1 MGHVPLLCFNLRWKW
16 ATRILILGCQTSYIM
31 FDIATYIVTSCY
43 IHILKVIWPNV
54 WSFNYHLA
62 ARLAR
67 GTWIPEGHFH
77 RYQVLLLQ
85 ICGISLVIMLLNTIG
100 CTSTQYNSIDSSTTL
115 TSTTQRSDSSIP
127 TITSRYPLC
136 YLHLLLLSPV
146 FLGSFKHHPI
156 VNQAV
161 VHLLEAL
168 HGLRLEDEAR
178 LNPKN
183 DGICGCVQPY
193 MFFKAY

>member
-1 MGHVPLLCFNLRWKW
+1 
-16 ATRILILGCQTSYIM
+16 M

-67 GTWIPEGHFH
+67 WTWIPEGHFH

-85 ICGISLVIMLLNTIG
+85 ICGISLGIMLLNTIG
-100 CTSTQYNSIDSSTTL
+100 CTSTQYNSIDFSTTL

-136 YLHLLLLSPV
+136 CLHLWLLSSLSGVLQASPHRQPGSGTPAGGAAWFAFGRWGTTEPKKWWDLWLCSAIH
-146 FLGSFKHHPI
+146 FL
-156 VNQAV
+156 
-161 VHLLEAL
+161 
-168 HGLRLEDEAR
+168 
-178 LNPKN
+178 
-183 DGICGCVQPY
+183 
-193 MFFKAY
+193 